1 MENFLFSLN
10 ATLPVFL
17 IILFG
22 AWLRY
27 RGMFTEEFIR
37 VADRF
42 NFKVA
47 LPVLLFLDVATA
59 DIMTS
64 FDWGFVLYCMGAT
77 VASFLLACLVAKVC
91 LKEPTT
97 AATFSMV
104 SFRGSIAV
112 LGVAFAVNIYGN
124 AGVAPLMI
132 AAVVPLYNVI
142 SVIILTISAGHAAKE
157 RVRIGKILREVV
169 TNPLILAVLLAIPF
183 AVWSIDIPTIP
194 LKVLEYLKAIAT
206 PLALLVLGAGIRL
219 GQTREKLLPVLGASA
234 MKLVVLP
241 AIFVTLAVVLG
252 FRNAE
257 LVSIAI
263 MLSSP
268 TTVACYIM
276 AKNMNND
283 AVLAS
288 GTVVVTTL
296 GSSVTITLLVYI
308 LRSLGLI

>member
-17 IILFG
+17 IIVAG
-22 AWLRY
+22 AWFRH
-27 RGMFTEEFIR
+27 RGMFTEEFVR

-42 NFKVA
+42 NYKVT

-112 LGVAFAVNIYGN
+112 LGVAFAVNIYGD

-132 AAVVPLYNVI
+132 AVVVPLYNVF
-142 SVIILTISAGHAAKE
+142 SVIVLTISAGHAAKE
-157 RVRIGKILREVV
+157 KVRIGKILREVV

-183 AVWSIDIPTIP
+183 AVWSLEIPSIP

-219 GQTREKLLPVLGASA
+219 GQTKEKLLPVLGASA
-234 MKLVVLP
+234 MKLVILP
-241 AIFVTLAVVLG
+241 AIFVTLAVLLG

-268 TTVACYIM
+268 TTVACHIM
-276 AKNMNND
+276 AKNMGGD

>member
-17 IILFG
+17 IIVFG
-22 AWLRY
+22 AWLRH

-42 NFKVA
+42 NFKVT
-47 LPVLLFLDVATA
+47 LPVLLFLDVAMA
-59 DIMTS
+59 DIMTA

-77 VASFLLACLVAKVC
+77 LASFLLALLVAKVC
-91 LKEPTT
+91 INESAA

-112 LGVAFAVNIYGN
+112 LGVAFAVNIYGD

-132 AAVVPLYNVI
+132 AAVVPLYNVF
-142 SVIILTISAGHAAKE
+142 SVIVLTLGAGHATEEKM
-157 RVRIGKILREVV
+157 RIGKMVRDVV

-183 AVWSIDIPTIP
+183 AVWSIEIPSIP
-194 LKVLEYLKAIAT
+194 LKVLQYLKAIAT

-219 GQTREKLLPVLGASA
+219 GQTKEKLLPVLGASA
-234 MKLVVLP
+234 MKLIVLP
-241 AIFVTLAVVLG
+241 AIFVTIAVLLG
-252 FRNAE
+252 FRDAE

-268 TTVACYIM
+268 ATVACYIM
-276 AKNMNND
+276 AKNMKGD

-296 GSSVTITLLVYI
+296 GSSVTITLLVFI
-308 LRSLGLI
+308 LRSLQLI